1 MSFYA
6 SACVRM
12 RSYAFVCVR
21 CQYQYQNQNQYQNQY
36 QYQVPSLYRGREYA
50 HTREK
55 RNYFLQNCCILRFT
69 VLECNYETRRYSSR
83 TTVPVW
89 PWMPSRAFSSSV
101 MRALRPGFERANF
114 TAASTLGSMEPG
126 AKCPWAMYSSA
137 MAGVS

>member
-1 MSFYA
+1 MLSNARDAKYKDKDKYKYKDKYKNKSL
-6 SACVRM
+6 SAI
-12 RSYAFVCVR
+12 A
-21 CQYQYQNQNQYQNQY
+21 
-36 QYQVPSLYRGREYA
+36 GREHNKRAYA
-50 HTREK
+50 RRPPPLLREK
-55 RNYFLQNCCILRFT
+55 RNYFSQKGCILRFT
-69 VLECNYETRRYSSR
+69 VLECNYEARRYSSR